1 MRPRPRRADSA
12 GAPRPRSRRRRAAL
26 ALTAGAALLASS
38 LTALPSARAI
48 QPADLPAVGV
58 DTGRFKLPIACTIN
72 FAGALPVLWLPL
84 DVDIQGVAPVQLG
97 PGQEFWLTQGS
108 GSITFPEW
116 LTALAPI
123 LGIDKADATISDM
136 SIGATH
142 STPDAVNLAKDPIS
156 IKDIPIVAGKPLKVG
171 LPAAGQKAFDVGP
184 YTAPQSGKVTLGFN
198 SAFAKVDLKSSWGFS
213 LPITADCKPRGGN
226 ALLTIAVGGA
236 SGQAPAKIQGA
247 PLNFG
252 EPKSGELTGI
262 INAPYQCVW
271 NGQTYGAGI
280 AVGADGIPLTVSKSG
295 SFSFTNASGALTVPK
310 ETVNKLLDQGVT
322 TISGKVTN
330 LTLDVEGGTPQSLN
344 VIPSAGI
351 DIPKTTLT
359 RDQQIV
365 VPLPQDGTLTAGPF
379 KPTSGA
385 SSVQVSLGGATAS
398 LSFDGGAATTATCG
412 KPSPTVYLV
421 DNPVT

>member
-1 MRPRPRRADSA
+1 MRPKTPRTL
-12 GAPRPRSRRRRAAL
+12 RRAAL
-26 ALTAGAALLASS
+26 ALATAAALLTPAV
-38 LTALPSARAI
+38 TALPSANAI
-48 QPADLPAVGV
+48 PPDDLPPVGV

-97 PGQEFWLTQGS
+97 PGQEFWLTQGA
-108 GSITFPEW
+108 GSITFPDW
-116 LTALAPI
+116 LTSLAPI

-136 SIGATH
+136 SIGATN
-142 STPDAVNLAKDPIS
+142 STPNAVNIAKDPIS

-171 LPAAGQKAFDVGP
+171 LPAAGQQPFDVGP

-236 SGQAPAKIQGA
+236 AGQPPAKIQGA
-247 PLNFG
+247 PLNFA
-252 EPKSGELTGI
+252 EPKSGELAGI
-262 INAPYQCVW
+262 INAPYKCVW
-271 NGQTYGAGI
+271 NGQTYDAGI

-310 ETVNKLLDQGVT
+310 ATVNKLLDQGVKT
-322 TISGKVTN
+322 VSGTVTALN
-330 LTLDVEGGTPQSLN
+330 LDVEGGTPQKLN
-344 VIPSAGI
+344 VIPSSGVA
-351 DIPKTTLT
+351 IPKTALT
-359 RDQQIV
+359 RDRELV

-379 KPTSGA
+379 TPAAGA
-385 SSVQVSLGGATAS
+385 SSVQVSLGDASAT
-398 LSFDGGAATTATCG
+398 LSFDGGAATQAACG
-412 KPSPTVYLV
+412 KPAPSVYLV